1 MNSTK
6 DVAQNIEVGGTSMA
20 SKSKNEV
27 NKGVAEPNTN
37 NINAVGSFTGGNKSA
52 VDKSVLSTKDNVV
65 GGVSGK

>member
-6 DVAQNIEVGGTSMA
+6 DVAQSIEVGGVSMA
-20 SKSKNEV
+20 SKSKTEV
-27 NKGVAEPNTN
+27 NELSVQSTA
-37 NINAVGSFTGGNKSA
+37 INAVGSFTGGNKSS